1 MPESNEENL
10 SNNNI
15 IEIAGLTKKYGGMT
29 ALDNINLAIPKG
41 HIIGLLG
48 PNGAGKTTLIKV
60 IAGLIND
67 YNGSVL
73 INGQRP
79 GAYTKSIVSFLPDR
93 TYLSSW
99 MKVKDTVDV
108 FNDFYK
114 DFDRKKAVEL
124 ITRLGIDPGA
134 KVTKLSKGTY
144 EKVQLV
150 LVMSRAAQLYI
161 LDEPIGGVDPA
172 ARDVILDTILS
183 NYSENSSVLL
193 STQIIQDVE
202 RVFDSVI
209 FINQG
214 KIILDAEVDTIREK
228 NNKSIDELFREV
240 FRCC

>member
-1 MPESNEENL
+1 MPVTNETSQQNEN
-10 SNNNI
+10 I
-15 IEIAGLTKKYGGMT
+15 VEIAGLSKNYGSKT
-29 ALDNINLAIPKG
+29 ALDNINLALPKG

-67 YNGSVL
+67 YKGSVL

-79 GAYTKSIVSFLPDR
+79 GAYTKSIVSFLPDK
-93 TYLSSW
+93 TYLSNW
-99 MKVKDTVDV
+99 MKVKDTVDL

-114 DFDRKKAVEL
+114 DFDRVKATEL
-124 ITRLGIDPGA
+124 IRRLGIDPDA

-150 LVMSRAAQLYI
+150 LVMSRAARLYI

-183 NYSENSSVLL
+183 NYSEDSTVLL

-202 RVFDSVI
+202 RVFDRVI

>member
-1 MPESNEENL
+1 MPVNNEEQH
-10 SNNNI
+10 SDDNI
-15 IEIAGLTKKYGGMT
+15 IEIAGLSKKYGGKT
-29 ALDNINLAIPKG
+29 ALDNINLAMPKG

-67 YNGSVL
+67 YKGSVL

-79 GAYTKSIVSFLPDR
+79 GAYTKSIVSFLPDK
-93 TYLSSW
+93 TYLSNW
-99 MKVKDTVDV
+99 MKVNDTVDL

-114 DFDRKKAVEL
+114 DFDRVKATEL
-124 ITRLGIDPGA
+124 IRRLGIDPDA

-150 LVMSRAAQLYI
+150 LVMSRAAKLYI

-183 NYSENSSVLL
+183 NYSEDSTVLL

-214 KIILDAEVDTIREK
+214 KIILDAEVDTVREK